1 MHVLWTFFVLYII
14 KGSAYGSY
22 TAYGSYSL
30 RTVFASIVLRS
41 LVLRSVWSSF
51 VESFG
56 LFVLRENFASCLDRF
71 CAIIGLFRSQG
82 RTLLRVWIELCDYW
96 TVPFSGENF
105 ASCLDRFVRL
115 LDCSFSG
122 RTLLRVW
129 IDFVRLLDCSVLR
142 GELCFV
148 FGSICAIIGL
158 FRSQGRTL
166 LRVWIDLCDYWTVP
180 FSGENFASCLDR
192 FVRLLDC
199 SVLRGELC
207 FVFGS
212 ICAIIDNYLV
222 LRGELCFV
230 LFGSICDYY

>member
-1 MHVLWTFFVLYII
+1 MPLHVLCTFSVLYII

-41 LVLRSVWSSF
+41 LVLRSVCRILWT
-51 VESFG
+51 V
-56 LFVLRENFASCLDRF
+56 
-71 CAIIGLFRSQG
+71 RSQ
-82 RTLLRVWIELCDYW
+82 
-96 TVPFSGENF
+96 
-105 ASCLDRFVRL
+105 
-115 LDCSFSG
+115 
-122 RTLLRVW
+122 
-129 IDFVRLLDCSVLR
+129 

-212 ICAIIDNYLV
+212 VWAIIDRCSV

-230 LFGSICDYY
+230 FGSICAIIGLFRSQGRTLLRVWIDLCDY